1 MSLTIDY
8 VTMPPKSQEVSQIQ
22 HGEQVKYEQS
32 QQEVASQFQQQI
44 QHNAKQTIRR
54 AKPENKEF
62 QYEEKDRKGKGR
74 KGSGGKK
81 GGEEQREDSEKNRAP
96 MPGGSLFDM
105 KV

>member
-22 HGEQVKYEQS
+22 HGEQVKYDQA
-32 QQEVASQFQQQI
+32 QQEAATQMNQQVQQQ
-44 QHNAKQTIRR
+44 HEQTVRR

-62 QYEEKDRKGKGR
+62 KYGEKDRKGKGK
-74 KGSGGKK
+74 KGSGK
-81 GGEEQREDSEKNRAP
+81 GNSSGQENEAEKDQDPR
-96 MPGGSLFDM
+96 MGGSFFDM